1 MTDIR
6 LQSNSNQ
13 QILLRQMVGIQKHDH
28 SWPLLAGQ
36 ESHHPGH
43 QCPLAL
49 LSNDREELY
58 HATLL
63 ELCQSCLLKSKTL
76 VGFSLFDMC
85 LCCFHIFRHLSTNFH
100 RYATGWSGTV
110 QLAFVNSCNML
121 YWRSSYV
128 DVQLVKAMLPG
139 QASPSC
145 VRAVVLADLRMSHIY
160 LFMYVCTY

>member
-1 MTDIR
+1 
-6 LQSNSNQ
+6 
-13 QILLRQMVGIQKHDH
+13 
-28 SWPLLAGQ
+28 
-36 ESHHPGH
+36 
-43 QCPLAL
+43 
-49 LSNDREELY
+49 
-58 HATLL
+58 
-63 ELCQSCLLKSKTL
+63 
-76 VGFSLFDMC
+76 MC

-160 LFMYVCTY
+160 LFMYLFIYVCMYLFIYVFIFYLCIYLVIFIYWCFVCLYLFYSFSSFIYTHVCRCVYNNVPIYKNMYMYMYIYIHWLHCI